1 MNDLEPENPI
11 NMLLDALRW
20 NMLNVIRVELF
31 FNCYRIWNI
40 FVKSSLQSPRGQYAV
55 VSLLISLVAQ
65 IAAQFN
71 LSWLLF
77 LYSIYLLTG
86 MVVWIYRR
94 VWFYHRRRNSE
105 DVNQTI
111 LSNTTRYNTIVNST
125 SNKHGDK
132 YDKHDKHDKHN
143 NGHSSTAS
151 NSSSS
156 YSSSNENDYTN
167 SLQRQRQTA
176 YKDFQNVLNEPRYNH
191 REFAVS
197 LVHLSQTSK
206 LVADKD
212 TFDELH
218 FQVLATRRD
227 VVNMILR
234 SLLLVASI
242 LLAYFR

>member
-1 MNDLEPENPI
+1 MSDFDFDFEVEAENPI

-40 FVKSSLQSPRGQYAV
+40 FTKSSLQTPRGQYSV
-55 VSLLISLVAQ
+55 ISLLITLVAHF
-65 IAAQFN
+65 AAQFN
-71 LSWLLF
+71 FSWLLF
-77 LYSIYLLTG
+77 IYAIYLLTG
-86 MVVWIYRR
+86 MFVWLHRR

-111 LSNTTRYNTIVNST
+111 LNNSTRYNTIVNS
-125 SNKHGDK
+125 NKHGDK
-132 YDKHDKHDKHN
+132 HGDKHDKHN
-143 NGHSSTAS
+143 NGTSSTS
-151 NSSSS
+151 PNS
-156 YSSSNENDYTN
+156 YISNENEYTN

-191 REFAVS
+191 REFALS

-227 VVNMILR
+227 VVNIILR
-234 SLLLVASI
+234 SLLLAASI
-242 LLAYFR
+242 MLAYFR